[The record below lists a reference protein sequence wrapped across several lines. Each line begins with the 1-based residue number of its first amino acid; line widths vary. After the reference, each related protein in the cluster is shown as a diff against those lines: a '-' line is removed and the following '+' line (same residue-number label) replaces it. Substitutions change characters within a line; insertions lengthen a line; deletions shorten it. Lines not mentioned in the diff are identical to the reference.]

1 MSHITQELELLE
13 LLVVQKRQALRE
25 AENDANR
32 AQAEVAMM
40 TAEIDDQA
48 RRMEADIEEQEGE
61 TAKAAVEL
69 ETRQKA
75 RTWAPVAGTNS

>member
-75 RTWAPVAGTNS
+75 RAWAPVAGTNS